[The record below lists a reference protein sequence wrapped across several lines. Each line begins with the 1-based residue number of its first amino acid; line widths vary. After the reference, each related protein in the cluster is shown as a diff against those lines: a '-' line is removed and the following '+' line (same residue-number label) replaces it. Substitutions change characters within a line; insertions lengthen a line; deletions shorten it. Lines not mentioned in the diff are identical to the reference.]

1 MPRAGLCPNLVAAM
15 TTRSG
20 RLTQRARER
29 LAVGELLQAKT
40 LAHAALLDGPDLEA
54 VNTLA
59 TIEVRLGETARAELL
74 FRRGI
79 ELDPA
84 SHKPHANLATL
95 LGNQGR
101 LGEAIAHARR
111 AAALAPE
118 HPRFRVQLARWL
130 LQAGDPNGAEA
141 ALDGVQQAPGAEA
154 LLDSLRAAIST
165 RRGALSAAREH
176 LDAARARSTSP
187 DLDALLD
194 DVRLRWA
201 MHDLD
206 DAAALA
212 AELSRSEPASS
223 SAMELDVLLRD
234 ARAPASPARR
244 TASRRER
251 FELIHGRARFV
262 SSPAGAA
269 RLDPSR
275 LAVTVWAHGVD
286 EVPSLRRS
294 LEALQA
300 AGPEVHV
307 YAERPAYE
315 HLEGSKLHEL
325 VDVSGWSHARVASAL
340 RELGASAYLDAAG
353 AGPAG
358 RSAVWSQVEQLSGLR
373 AGAALGRNQELR
385 YSATALRAAPPSVTD
400 DRGPLPLGAPRV
412 LAGLDP
418 AHRWAAHERRALL
431 ESGASRVVMRGHP
444 DDLSAVSPSLPR
456 AAAVLELRV
465 PVTRPVEP
473 GDLTGIDALIC
484 PAAGSICIA
493 LTALAAGVPIVA
505 MPGGALSELLRSCEL
520 DDLLLREGEALIDA
534 VERAARATL
543 EHRDGLTKRLLLSPV
558 EAATKLDAELG
569 LGRPAVH
576 ASRSE
581 LGAED
586 RVVETDAGLGVVVPN
601 DLDNISTYVLVEQQR
616 WFEDEVDFVDALL
629 SEGDVVADIG
639 ANHGAYA
646 LPMARRVGPKG
657 KVRAFEPARDTAR
670 RLRASAALNELGW
683 LVVEQKALGE
693 HPGIVTLSHGSSPE
707 LHQIGTGPGEQVE
720 VRRLDDYLPELRGLS
735 FVKLDAEGFEEPIL
749 RGGRAV
755 LSTEQPLVMF
765 ELKHGSE
772 VNHALIERFR
782 ELGFGCYVFVPALD
796 ALVPLELEAIDG
808 FQLNLFAATDERAA
822 RLAARGRL
830 FDGRV
835 PEHLAPNLEGA
846 SRWLRE
852 RAYGRSFG
860 VQATPLIA
868 WQLMA
873 EDRRRPVGER
883 RASQLAALRLSL
895 GEPSSEVGVCE
906 LLTRARV
913 LRGAG
918 LRTRALSLLARAR
931 VLLAARSAKL
941 APMLPVLPR
950 FDALE
955 PALASE
961 WLEAQAL
968 EASVRFQAYSSCFGG
983 DEPLAWLLRLQ
994 ELGHHADEMSRR
1006 LSLILERKRRL
1017 D

>member
-1 MPRAGLCPNLVAAM
+1 M

-40 LAHAALLDGPDLEA
+40 LAHAALLDGPELEA
-54 VNTLA
+54 LNTLA
-59 TIEVRLGETARAELL
+59 TIEVRLGEPSRAELL
-74 FRRGI
+74 FRRAI
-79 ELDPA
+79 ELEPT

-101 LGEAIAHARR
+101 LAEAIAHARR

-130 LQAGDPNGAEA
+130 SQAGALSEAEA
-141 ALDGVQQAPGAEA
+141 SLEGVDEAPGAEA
-154 LLDSLRAAIST
+154 LLESLRASIST

-176 LDAARARSTSP
+176 LDAARARSASP
-187 DLDALLD
+187 ELEAQLD

-234 ARAPASPARR
+234 ARAPASSGRR
-244 TASRRER
+244 APSRRER

-262 SSPAGAA
+262 SSPASTAA
-269 RLDPSR
+269 IEPSR

-300 AGPEVHV
+300 AGREVHV

-315 HLEGSKLHEL
+315 HLEGAKLHASI
-325 VDVSGWSHARVASAL
+325 DVSGWSHTRVASAL
-340 RELGASAYLDAAG
+340 RSLGASAYLDAAG

-373 AGAALGRNQELR
+373 TGPALGRNQGLGF
-385 YSATALRAAPPSVTD
+385 SATALRAAPPGVTND
-400 DRGPLPLGAPRV
+400 PQPRPDGAPHV

-418 AHRWAAHERRALL
+418 AHRWTAQERRTLL
-431 ESGASRVVMRGHP
+431 ESGASHVVMRGHP
-444 DDLSAVSPSLPR
+444 DDLSAVSSVLQR
-456 AAAVLELRV
+456 ASGALELRV
-465 PVTRPVEP
+465 PITRPIDP
-473 GDLTGIDALIC
+473 QDLAGVDALIC
-484 PAAGSICIA
+484 PGAGSICTA
-493 LTALAAGVPIVA
+493 LTALAAGVPVVA
-505 MPGGALSELLRSCEL
+505 MPGGALTELLRSCGL
-520 DDLLLREGEALIDA
+520 DELLLREGEPLLDA
-534 VERAARATL
+534 VERAARTT
-543 EHRDGLTKRLLLSPV
+543 RDHHDRIAGRLLLPPT
-558 EAATKLDAELG
+558 EAGARLDRELG
-569 LGRPAVH
+569 LGRPAVR
-576 ASRSE
+576 AGSSA
-581 LGAED
+581 LTTDD

-616 WFEDEVDFVDALL
+616 WFEDEVDFVDAIL
-629 SEGDVVADIG
+629 SEGDVVVDIG

-646 LPMARRVGPKG
+646 LPMARRVGPTG
-657 KVRAFEPARDTAR
+657 KVRAFEPAHDTAR
-670 RLRASAALNELGW
+670 RLRASAGLNGLEW

-693 HPGIVTLSHGSSPE
+693 HPGTVTLSHGSSPE
-707 LHQIGTGPGEQVE
+707 LHQIGSGPGEQVE
-720 VRRLDDYLPELRGLS
+720 VRRLDDYALELGGLS

-749 RGGRAV
+749 RGGRA
-755 LSTEQPLVMF
+755 LLTTEQPVVMF

-782 ELGFGCYVFVPALD
+782 ELGFGCYVFVPALE

-808 FQLNLFAATDERAA
+808 FQLNLFAATEERAA

-835 PEHLAPNLEGA
+835 PAELAPDLEGA

-852 RAYGRSFG
+852 RGHAKSFG
-860 VQATPLIA
+860 TQATPMIA

-873 EDRRRPVGER
+873 EDRSRPIGER
-883 RASQLAALRLSL
+883 RRAQLAALRLSF

-906 LLTRARV
+906 LLTRARI

-931 VLLAARSAKL
+931 ELLAARPAKL
-941 APMLPVLPR
+941 EPLLPVLPR

-955 PALASE
+955 PTLASE

-983 DEPLAWLLRLQ
+983 DEPIAWLLRLQ
-994 ELGHHADEMSRR
+994 ELDYHADEMSRR